1 MMSSMFSLS
10 SACLFGSGMA
20 SFSWGVTRRP
30 DTGFKT
36 LGAAL
41 LVAAASLTASPALAD
56 QFVET
61 ADNARIDCTL
71 SRDELTR
78 IALVGD
84 EFSSVSKIASGYPYN
99 DFGVTHEPVRG
110 DIYISVPPS
119 FAANSLSFFATSK
132 QGFVY
137 KFACRTEPIEA
148 HQLCIANPALA
159 KPAAETWENERTE
172 DQTIIALV
180 KAMAEG
186 VTPPGYSV
194 RQRMMRPVRTGDIEV
209 QLIAEYRGANF
220 NAQQFILTN
229 RGKSAIKLNEKDLAP
244 KSARA
249 ISIAQDTLEAGT
261 STSAYVVTAARGTAR

>member
-1 MMSSMFSLS
+1 MSSILTSLP
-10 SACLFGSGMA
+10 ACLLGSGMA
-20 SFSWGVTRRP
+20 SISWGVTRLP

-41 LVAAASLTASPALAD
+41 LAAALSLSASPALAD
-56 QFVET
+56 QFVEA
-61 ADNARIDCTL
+61 ADNAKIDCTL

-119 FAANSLSFFATSK
+119 FASDSVSFFATSK

-137 KFACRTEPIEA
+137 KFACHTAPVEA
-148 HQLCIANPALA
+148 HQLFITNPALA
-159 KPAAETWENERTE
+159 KPEAETWENERSE
-172 DQTIIALV
+172 EQTIIALV

-186 VTPPGYSV
+186 AAPPGYSV
-194 RQRMMRPVRTGDIEV
+194 HQRMMRPVRTGSIEV
-209 QLIAEYRGANF
+209 QLIAEYRGANY

-229 RGKSAIKLNEKDLAP
+229 RGKTAVELNEEELAP

-249 ISIAQDTLEAGT
+249 ISFAQNTLKAGT
-261 STSAYVVTAARGTAR
+261 STSAFVVTATRGTDQ

>member
-1 MMSSMFSLS
+1 MSSISLS
-10 SACLFGSGMA
+10 LPACLLGSGMA
-20 SFSWGVTRRP
+20 SISWGVTRLP

-41 LVAAASLTASPALAD
+41 LIAALSLSASPALAD
-56 QFVET
+56 QFVEA
-61 ADNARIDCTL
+61 ADNAKIDCTL

-137 KFACRTEPIEA
+137 KFVCHTAPVEA
-148 HQLCIANPALA
+148 HQLFVTNPALA
-159 KPAAETWENERTE
+159 KPEAETWENERSE
-172 DQTIIALV
+172 DQTIIALI
-180 KAMAEG
+180 KAMAESA
-186 VTPPGYSV
+186 TPPGYSV
-194 RQRMMRPVRTGDIEV
+194 YQRMMRPVRTGDIEV
-209 QLIAEYRGANF
+209 QLITEYRGAGF

-229 RGKSAIKLNEKDLAP
+229 RGKTEIKLNEAELAP

-249 ISIAQDTLEAGT
+249 ISITQNTLKGGT
-261 STSAYVVTAARGTAR
+261 STSAYVVTATRGAVQ

>member
-1 MMSSMFSLS
+1 MISMFSFAP
-10 SACLFGSGMA
+10 ACLFGSGMA
-20 SFSWGVTRRP
+20 SISWGATRHP
-30 DTGFKT
+30 DTGLKT

-41 LVAAASLTASPALAD
+41 LVAATSLAATPALAD
-56 QFVET
+56 QFVEA
-61 ADNARIDCTL
+61 ADNAKIDCTL

-137 KFACRTEPIEA
+137 KFVCHTAPVEA
-148 HQLCIANPALA
+148 HQLFVTNPALA
-159 KPAAETWENERTE
+159 KPEAETWENERSE
-172 DQTIIALV
+172 DQTIIALI
-180 KAMAEG
+180 KAMAESA
-186 VTPPGYSV
+186 TPPGYSV
-194 RQRMMRPVRTGDIEV
+194 YQRMMRPVRTGDIEV
-209 QLIAEYRGANF
+209 QLITEYRGAGF

-229 RGKSAIKLNEKDLAP
+229 RGKTEIKLNEAELAP

-249 ISIAQDTLEAGT
+249 ISITQNTLKGGT
-261 STSAYVVTAARGTAR
+261 STSAYVVTATRGAVQ

>member
-1 MMSSMFSLS
+1 MSSISFTLP
-10 SACLFGSGMA
+10 ACLLGSGIA
-20 SFSWGVTRRP
+20 SISWGITRIP

-36 LGAAL
+36 LGVAFLITAL
-41 LVAAASLTASPALAD
+41 SFSASPALAD
-56 QFVET
+56 QFVEA
-61 ADNARIDCTL
+61 ADNAKIDCTL

-119 FAANSLSFFATSK
+119 FASDSASFFATSK

-137 KFACRTEPIEA
+137 KFVCHTAPVEA
-148 HQLCIANPALA
+148 HQLFITNPALA
-159 KPAAETWENERTE
+159 KPEAETWENERSE
-172 DQTIIALV
+172 EQTIIALV
-180 KAMAEG
+180 KAVAEG
-186 VTPPGYSV
+186 TAPPGYSV
-194 RQRMMRPVRTGDIEV
+194 RQRMTRPVRTGSIEV
-209 QLIAEYRGANF
+209 QLIAEYRGAGF

-229 RGKSAIKLNEKDLAP
+229 RGRTAVELNEEELAP

-249 ISIAQDTLEAGT
+249 ISLAQNTLGAGT
-261 STSAYVVTAARGTAR
+261 STSAFVVTATRGADQ